1 MFGIIVIGH
10 GGFASGLAK
19 NIKMLSGE
27 NITAIDFTE
36 EITPEDLDKKILD
49 AIETFNQLNQIIIF
63 TDIPGGTPYNRSV
76 MVGVSNPKIRIIA
89 GTNVPMLL
97 DAVLKNMNEMSFD
110 NIDDL
115 VKQLMDTAKEGIV
128 KFEMPESIENKDA
141 EEDGI

>member
-1 MFGIIVIGH
+1 M
-10 GGFASGLAK
+10 
-19 NIKMLSGE
+19 
-27 NITAIDFTE
+27 
-36 EITPEDLDKKILD
+36 DKKILD

-128 KFEMPESIENKDA
+128 KFEMPESIENNDA

>member
-1 MFGIIVIGH
+1 MFGIIVTGH

-97 DAVLKNMNEMSFD
+97 DEVLKNMNEMSFD

-128 KFEMPESIENKDA
+128 KFEMPELIENNGA